1 MSEAF
6 FKDFNK
12 FTDKVMDPILK
23 WLAKKYNYHLI
34 VDITLKI
41 ENEEGFVKERAS
53 RWPYPYITEKEAKDR
68 E

>member
-1 MSEAF
+1 MSEAV

-12 FTDKVMDPILK
+12 FTIKVMDPILK
-23 WLAKKYNYHLI
+23 WLAEKYNYHLI

-41 ENEEGFVKERAS
+41 ENEEGFIKERES
-53 RWPYPYITEKEAKDR
+53 RWSYPYIIKEETKDR